1 MKNYLDKSPVVFT
14 KNKNCFKMDIIE
26 RNRTVKTGYMR
37 TFLTFLSVGKIFVI
51 KGCTQQREFQRNLK
65 IVAISYACYAC
76 VLVIDNFNIWYN
88 ELCTRNVSLFQLECI
103 LKVDLIRCN
112 KI

>member
-1 MKNYLDKSPVVFT
+1 
-14 KNKNCFKMDIIE
+14 MDIID
-26 RNRTVKTGYMR
+26 RNRTVKTGCMR
-37 TFLTFLSVGKIFVI
+37 TFLTFLSVGKIFE
-51 KGCTQQREFQRNLK
+51 KGCTRQREFQRNLK
-65 IVAISYACYAC
+65 IVTISYAYHAC
-76 VLVIDNFNIWYN
+76 VLMIDNFKTWYN

>member
-1 MKNYLDKSPVVFT
+1 
-14 KNKNCFKMDIIE
+14 
-26 RNRTVKTGYMR
+26 MR
-37 TFLTFLSVGKIFVI
+37 TFLTFLSVGKIFD

-65 IVAISYACYAC
+65 IVTISYAAFE
-76 VLVIDNFNIWYN
+76 LVIDNFNIWYN